1 MCAILDDGVEVNLS
15 KIIVKKSG
23 PLKGSIS
30 IPGAKNSALKLMA
43 ASILAEKEC
52 IIENVPNL
60 LDVKAMKNL
69 LIALGLGVKH
79 DEEKSV
85 VEITPATNLSNNP
98 PYQLMQEMRASVVVM
113 GPLLAKLGK
122 VQLAMPGGCEIGN
135 RPIDLHIKGLTAL
148 GAKVYYGYSVDGR
161 PEITE
166 DVVTLAQI
174 KSGNGFIV
182 VEAPPDGLKGADIY
196 LDFPSVGATEN
207 IMMAATVAEGVT
219 LIQNAAKEPEIIDL
233 ANFINE
239 LGGKVMGAG
248 TDTIR
253 IIGVKE
259 FGGTRHQ
266 TIPDRIIAITYVL
279 GAVITGGEI
288 ELRNVMPS
296 HLRSVT
302 AKLREMGVEIE
313 EEDDTVRV
321 KTPSERLKGTVLTTL
336 PYPGI
341 PTDVQAP
348 FMALLAVNDGTSII
362 TENVFE
368 NRFLHVP
375 ELNRMGANIVTS
387 GHVATI
393 KGVSKLVGTEVQA
406 TDLRCGAALVLAGL
420 VAEGTTVIDGIH
432 HIDRGYPRIE
442 VDLKQLG
449 AEIERVEEEPERK
462 TQSEKAGKK
471 RTKTK
476 RGEEKPE

>member
-1 MCAILDDGVEVNLS
+1 MS

-23 PLKGSIS
+23 PLKGSIM

-52 IIENVPNL
+52 LIENVPNL
-60 LDVKAMKNL
+60 LDVTAMKNL
-69 LIALGLGVKH
+69 LVALGLGVKH
-79 DEEKSV
+79 DVKKSIMK
-85 VEITPATNLSNNP
+85 ITPAANLSGEP
-98 PYQLMQEMRASVVVM
+98 PYELMQEMRASVVVL

-122 VQLAMPGGCEIGN
+122 VKLTMPGGCEIGN
-135 RPIDLHIKGLTAL
+135 RPIDLHIKGLSAL
-148 GAKVYYGYSVDGR
+148 GAKVYYGFSVDGR
-161 PEITE
+161 QVITE

-174 KSGNGFIV
+174 KSSNGFIV
-182 VEAPPDGLKGADIY
+182 VEAPDGGLKGADIY

-253 IIGVKE
+253 ITGVKH

-266 TIPDRIIAITYVL
+266 TIPDRIIAITYML

-288 ELRNVMPS
+288 ELKNIMPS

-302 AKLREMGVEIE
+302 AKLREMGVEIDE
-313 EEDDTVRV
+313 ENDSVRV
-321 KTPSERLKGTVLTTL
+321 KTPKERLKGTVLTTL

-375 ELNRMGANIVTS
+375 ELNKMGANISTA

-393 KGVSKLVGTEVQA
+393 KGVSRLVGTDVQA

-420 VAEGTTVIDGIH
+420 VAEGTTVINGIH

-442 VDLKQLG
+442 IDLAQLG
-449 AEIERVEEEPERK
+449 ANITRVENVK
-462 TQSEKAGKK
+462 SEGTSDKKK
-471 RTKTK
+471 RDSKK
-476 RGEEKPE
+476 SSKKNSSK

>member
-1 MCAILDDGVEVNLS
+1 MS

-23 PLKGSIS
+23 PLKGSVN

-52 IIENVPNL
+52 IIENVPHL
-60 LDVKAMKNL
+60 LDVTAMKNL
-69 LIALGLGVKH
+69 LAALGLGVKH
-79 DEEKSV
+79 DVKKSIMK
-85 VEITPATNLSNNP
+85 ITPAANLSGEP
-98 PYQLMQEMRASVVVM
+98 PYELMQEMRASVVVL

-122 VQLAMPGGCEIGN
+122 VKLTMPGGCKIGN
-135 RPIDLHIKGLTAL
+135 RPIDLHIKGLSAL
-148 GAKVYYGYSVDGR
+148 GAKVYYGFSVDGR
-161 PEITE
+161 QVITE

-174 KSGNGFIV
+174 KSSNGFIV
-182 VEAPPDGLKGADIY
+182 VEAPDGGLKGADIY

-239 LGGKVMGAG
+239 LGGKIMGAG

-253 IIGVKE
+253 ITGVKH

-266 TIPDRIIAITYVL
+266 TIPDRIIAITYML

-288 ELRNVMPS
+288 ELKNVMPS

-302 AKLREMGVEIE
+302 AKLREMGVEID
-313 EEDDTVRV
+313 EEDDAVTV

-375 ELNRMGANIVTS
+375 ELNKMGASITTA

-393 KGVSKLVGTEVQA
+393 KGVSKLTGREVQA

-420 VAEGTTVIDGIH
+420 VAEGTTVINGVH

-442 VDLKQLG
+442 EDLAQLG
-449 AEIERVEEEPERK
+449 ADITRTEDAEK
-462 TQSEKAGKK
+462 SEKRDAEKK
-471 RTKTK
+471 KKDRTHSKSAK
-476 RGEEKPE
+476 RK